1 MKIAAEDSAAKI
13 AAALMLRLAE
23 GGPERRAIA
32 AGEVDGIIDYASSN
46 VVLLP
51 AARRALR
58 ERAAAAP
65 VANRLLAALPLAE
78 YRDLLDG
85 LEPLT
90 LRPGEVLHEPGQPIR
105 HAYFPVDC
113 VISLL
118 STALGAADGRGAAL
132 EVGLVGY
139 EGMVGIP
146 LVLGSELSSVRAL
159 VQSGGTALRVDAARL
174 HEAVRQSP
182 ALQAA
187 LHRYA
192 GVKLAQARQTVSCNR
207 YHTVAARLARWLLM
221 TGDRVS
227 SSQFFL
233 TQAFLA
239 EMLGVRRA
247 TLNQVAMPLQES
259 GLISYH
265 RGRIRILDRKGL
277 EAAACLCYAAP
288 G

>member
-1 MKIAAEDSAAKI
+1 MKN
-13 AAALMLRLAE
+13 ALHRLAE
-23 GGPERRAIA
+23 GGPERRAIE
-32 AGEVDGIIDYASSN
+32 AGEIDGIIDYANSN
-46 VVLLP
+46 VFLLP

-65 VANRLLAALPLAE
+65 VANRLLAGLPAAE
-78 YRDLLDG
+78 YRELLDG

-90 LRPGEVLHEPGQPIR
+90 LKSGEVLHEPGQKIR

-113 VISLL
+113 VVSLL
-118 STALGAADGRGAAL
+118 STAVNAADGRRCAL

-139 EGMVGIP
+139 EGMVGVP
-146 LVLGSELSSVRAL
+146 LVLGGELSSVRAL

-174 HEAVRQSP
+174 HEALRRSP
-182 ALQAA
+182 ALQSA
-187 LHRYA
+187 LQRYA
-192 GVKLAQARQTVSCNR
+192 GAKLAQARQTVSCNR
-207 YHTVAARLARWLLM
+207 YHTVVARLARWLLM
-221 TGDRVS
+221 SADRVS

-233 TQAFLA
+233 TQGFLA

-247 TLNQVAMPLQES
+247 TLNQAAVPLQER
-259 GLISYH
+259 GLISYC

-277 EAAACLCYAAP
+277 EAAACLCYPAAP